1 MSCNG
6 FSMHT
11 HLQQAIRHCDYT
23 ASTPIQQAIPPILA
37 RRDLL
42 GRAQAGSDK
51 PQPALDE
58 FEDGAFNVLA
68 ATDFA
73 MRGIA
78 VTAIS
83 NAVNYD
89 MPDTAEASIHRT
101 GRTGRASLTGET
113 LTFPTPA
120 GGRMVRV
127 IGLILDEKMTRPT
140 AAKIPFTRQ
149 WTFENPAEMK
159 RSGTAK
165 SPRAQRDSLR
175 TDPGE
180 IVPLYQAVSV
190 FSDVRKDLYEQ

>member
-1 MSCNG
+1 MSCNC
-6 FSMHT
+6 FSLNT
-11 HLQQAIRHCDYT
+11 HLQQATRHRDYT
-23 ASTPIQQAIPPILA
+23 APASIQQQAIPPILA

-51 PQPALDE
+51 LQPALDGY
-58 FEDGAFNVLA
+58 EDGAFNVLA

-78 VTAIS
+78 VTGIS
-83 NAVNYD
+83 HAVNYD
-89 MPDTAEASIHRT
+89 MPDTAEASIPRT
-101 GRTGRASLTGET
+101 GRTGRASLIGET

-127 IGLILDEKMTRPT
+127 IGLVLDKKMTRPT

-159 RSGTAK
+159 RPETARPPK
-165 SPRAQRDSLR
+165 PQRDRLK
-175 TDPGE
+175 TDFGE
-180 IVPLYQAVSV
+180 IVPLHKAVLV
-190 FSDVRKDLYEQ
+190 FSSVREGF